1 MERIEDMYVR
11 IRDELLDP
19 KTGMSPGYAAQLRTK
34 LNLPA
39 PQAPA
44 ASTPPK

>member
-1 MERIEDMYVR
+1 MYVR

-19 KTGMSPGYAAQLRTK
+19 KSGISSGYAARLRTK

-39 PQAPA
+39 PEAPVA
-44 ASTPPK
+44 PTVPKKP